1 MSQNYDLVL
10 FFVLYFIF
18 GPLGFLCYLILKTA
32 VGWYICYRYRAI
44 ITPTGIKWLRDK
56 VEVNISDIDIIKADF
71 EDSVFSSNILS
82 LYLPDT
88 NKTVKACLDDR
99 EMVKLAHTK
108 LNKWVVNGSSLS
120 IEPGDSVGPSVCYS
134 ATSGKYDLGARLYSP
149 VVMLILILII
159 FFSIFMFFEKLQ
171 LLFALIIV
179 FIAFFGLERYKK
191 ISAILCNRK
200 LSFSDENG
208 QQHCMAFEDIKDIE
222 KGLFCTKV
230 TGKDGRWF
238 LFPRAFYF
246 LPELIGCYAG
256 ITSER
261 RQCH

>member
-1 MSQNYDLVL
+1 MSQNYDLVS

-18 GPLGFLCYLILKTA
+18 GPLGFLGYLILKTT

-71 EDSVFSSNILS
+71 EGSVFSTNILS
-82 LYLPDT
+82 LHLPDT
-88 NKTVKACLDDR
+88 NKSVKACLDDR
-99 EMVKLAHTK
+99 EMVKLAHTR
-108 LNKWVVNGSSLS
+108 LNKWVINGSSLS
-120 IEPGDSVGPSVCYS
+120 IERGDSADPFVCYS

-149 VVMLILILII
+149 IVMLILILII

-191 ISAILCNRK
+191 VSAILCDYK
-200 LSFSDENG
+200 LSFMDENG
-208 QQHCMAFEDIKDIE
+208 QQHCMAFEDVKDIE
-222 KGLFCTKV
+222 KGRFCIKV
-230 TGKDGRWF
+230 TGTDDRGVF
-238 LFPRAFYF
+238 FFPRAFYF
-246 LPELIGCYAG
+246 LPELIGYYAG
-256 ITSER
+256 ITPER
-261 RQCH
+261 R